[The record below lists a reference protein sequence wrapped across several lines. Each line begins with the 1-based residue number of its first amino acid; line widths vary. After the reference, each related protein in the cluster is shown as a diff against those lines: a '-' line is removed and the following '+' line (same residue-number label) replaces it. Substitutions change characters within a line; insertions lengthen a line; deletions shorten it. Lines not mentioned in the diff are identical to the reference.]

1 MRWKL
6 TKENIQNLL
15 VCEYGVKIITIII
28 IIHKFKKTPFSFMLC
43 HFRICWPRVRGIRVR
58 ELGFG
63 ALVGHLLSSC
73 SPSSVFRCVA
83 YKHLRQ
89 EFIWQVFGFEDPA
102 VCEHQKSWQPHHV
115 NCRHPFL
122 SFLPALC
129 VCVCVWSSLS
139 PSLSLCFGRRFFF
152 SFLRP
157 KFLKS
162 DFQGHDVWEVVEA
175 CEFSHGSALS
185 LSLSLLVCRCFFALI
200 IMEFLSSLYLTH
212 CLATELW
219 DVWILVCMMILWWWS
234 YLVCSGVQVERGS
247 QETVRVGGGA

>member
-89 EFIWQVFGFEDPA
+89 EFIWQIFGFEDPA

-129 VCVCVWSSLS
+129 VCVCV
-139 PSLSLCFGRRFFF
+139 FGRLCLRLFHCVLVGAFF
-152 SFLRP
+152 SRSSVRNFWNPISRGMMCERLLRRAS
-157 KFLKS
+157 FHTDL
-162 DFQGHDVWEVVEA
+162 
-175 CEFSHGSALS
+175 LS
-185 LSLSLLVCRCFFALI
+185 LSLSLS
-200 IMEFLSSLYLTH
+200 LSSSV
-212 CLATELW
+212 
-219 DVWILVCMMILWWWS
+219 DVSLPW
-234 YLVCSGVQVERGS
+234 
-247 QETVRVGGGA
+247 